1 MKKNVKEIVKA
12 IENKSGAVRSWRK
25 ILAELDPELVELQNQ
40 TYTYIFEKKNAL
52 PRKYKEIIVC
62 CLDSATAFEP
72 GFRMHV
78 RKALLE
84 GATVAE
90 ILEALEI
97 CSYFNQHNLTEFL
110 PALMEEAEKVKKE
123 HSKVKRQSK

>member
-1 MKKNVKEIVKA
+1 MKKNMKEIVKA
-12 IENKSGAVRSWRK
+12 IEVSSGAIRPWRQ
-25 ILAELDPELVELQNQ
+25 ILAELDPDFMELQNLN
-40 TYTYIFEKKNAL
+40 YTYVFEKKNAL

-62 CLDSATAFEP
+62 CLDSVTAFEP

-78 RKALLE
+78 RKALKE

-97 CSYFNQHNLTEFL
+97 CSYFNLHNLTEFL
-110 PALMEEAEKVKKE
+110 PVLVEEAEKVKKE
-123 HSKVKRQSK
+123 QKK